1 MRLRHVL
8 NIGLVLLSLVPCP
21 SFAGSVTLH
30 PELEE
35 SDGNDMVE
43 TWVDASYRYHA
54 LAVSRWLHAAE
65 GAETMT
71 RADFDRFARP
81 YLTGTFLTARY
92 TWVDE
97 RTGAA
102 HSRMYHAASGPEQPW
117 VPGTVSPPGSA
128 FVSYFESSQGLVHAT
143 LGSDEGSSVIHT
155 SLPGER
161 NPDTHRADAEIRML
175 RSLERDMR
183 DATAGRRGRLDI
195 YVSTKVCDSCEI
207 AIQRFAADR
216 DVDIHIRAL
225 SRDPESDIRR
235 AFKRRRK
242 ELIDNLQCDLALRN
256 VPSSTRSGSS
266 SPEPFDDSSRSAA
279 FAAGCSGLSVY

>member
-8 NIGLVLLSLVPCP
+8 NIGLVLLSLVPCL

-54 LAVSRWLHAAE
+54 LAASRWLRDAE
-65 GAETMT
+65 GAETMA
-71 RADFDRFARP
+71 RAEFDRFARP
-81 YLTGTFLTARY
+81 YLTGTYLTARY

-102 HSRMYHAASGPEQPW
+102 RARMYHAASGPEQPW
-117 VPGTVSPPGSA
+117 VPPSVTPPGTA
-128 FVSYFESSQGLVHAT
+128 FVSYFEPSPGLAHAT
-143 LGSDEGSSVIHT
+143 LGSGEGSIVIHT

-161 NPDTHRADAEIRML
+161 NPDTHRADAEIRTL
-175 RSLERDMR
+175 RTLERDIR
-183 DATAGRRGRLDI
+183 DATVGRRGRVDI

-207 AIQRFAADR
+207 AIQRFAADM

-242 ELIDNLQCDLALRN
+242 ELMDNLQCDLALRN
-256 VPSSTRSGSS
+256 PPHGDGSS
-266 SPEPFDDSSRSAA
+266 SSSPATFDDSSRSAA
-279 FAAGCSGLSVY
+279 FAAGCSGISAY